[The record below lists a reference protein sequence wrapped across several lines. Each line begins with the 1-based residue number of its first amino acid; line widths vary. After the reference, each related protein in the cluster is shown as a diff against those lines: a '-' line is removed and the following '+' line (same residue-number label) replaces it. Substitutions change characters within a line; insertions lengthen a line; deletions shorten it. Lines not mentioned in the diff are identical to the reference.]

1 MSGDERAIGTRGD
14 GKMCVENGP
23 TVADFA
29 WCSFW
34 KSYTMRG
41 QGCSLWTI
49 MDEFDALIAM
59 G

>member
-1 MSGDERAIGTRGD
+1 MSVQLGPRGD
-14 GKMCVENGP
+14 GKMCVEYGP
-23 TVADFA
+23 TAADFA
-29 WCSFW
+29 LCSFW
-34 KSYTMRG
+34 KSNTMRG